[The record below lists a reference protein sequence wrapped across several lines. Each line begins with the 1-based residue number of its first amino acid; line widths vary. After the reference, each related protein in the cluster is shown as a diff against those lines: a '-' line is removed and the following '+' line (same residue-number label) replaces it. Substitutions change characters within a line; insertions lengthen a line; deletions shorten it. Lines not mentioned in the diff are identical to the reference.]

1 MYCGDNAGGGF
12 EGLKN
17 LADGQVTRSS
27 TVTKNAYTSV
37 TYASL
42 DIAQSVLQQGR
53 ANCRPYQ
60 PISRWRF
67 SQKCP

>member
-1 MYCGDNAGGGF
+1 MCGGHDFSGGF

-27 TVTKNAYTSV
+27 TVAKNANTSV

-42 DIAQSVLQQGR
+42 IIAQRVSPHDR
-53 ANCRPYQ
+53 SNCRPYK

-67 SQKCP
+67 SQKCL